1 MTELLSPIS
10 ATLAPYLACQ
20 RWYIAYSGGLD
31 SHVLLHFAWRLRQE
45 ALRAG
50 KPFPELCAIHVNHQL
65 QADSLHWAAHCAS
78 TCNEYGIAIDV
89 RAVSIEGRGQG
100 VESLARAARY
110 KVFEDIV
117 DERSVLLMAHHQDD
131 QAETFL
137 LRLMRG
143 AGAAGLAA
151 MPVSRPL
158 GRAMLFRPL
167 LNMARSQLE
176 AYAAYHRLESI
187 DDPSNRDP
195 QYRRNFL
202 RHRVMP
208 VLAEVW
214 PAYRYSIARA
224 AELQAETNNLLS
236 AYLSADVTAISDAD
250 GSLDLKA
257 LMKFDALRQRAVLRH
272 YVLQHL
278 EIRLD
283 RAQSE
288 ELVGQFLH
296 SSPDSQPV
304 FELNN
309 GMTIRSFRGRLSCE
323 RDPAEY
329 VFDRGLVRDWDGRQA
344 CLISGLGRLSVK
356 AGGEFVPRG
365 KITVRFRSGGER
377 CRIAGHAHSRPL
389 KKLLQEWSVPPWKR
403 DVLPLIYC
411 DDEIAAIADIAICEG
426 FQAAVGEPGLSLR
439 WLLSR

>member
-1 MTELLSPIS
+1 MTELLSTIS
-10 ATLAPYLACQ
+10 VMLIPYLGFQ

-31 SHVLLHFAWRLRQE
+31 SHVLLHLTWRLRQE

-50 KPFPELCAIHVNHQL
+50 KSFPELRAVHVNHQL
-65 QADSLHWAAHCAS
+65 QADSSDWAAQCSSA
-78 TCNEYGIAIDV
+78 CNEYDIAIDV
-89 RAVSIEGRGQG
+89 RAVTIEGRGQG

-110 KVFEDIV
+110 QVFEEVV
-117 DERSVLLMAHHQDD
+117 DEHSVLLLGHHQDD

-151 MPVSRPL
+151 MPVSRAL
-158 GRAMLFRPL
+158 GRGTLFRPL

-176 AYAAYHRLESI
+176 AYAAEHRLECI

-195 QYRRNFL
+195 QHRRNFI

-214 PAYRYSIARA
+214 PAYRHSITSA
-224 AELQAETNNLLS
+224 AELQGETSRLLN
-236 AYLSADVTAISDAD
+236 AYLSADVANISDAD
-250 GSLDLKA
+250 GTLDIRVLIN
-257 LMKFDALRQRAVLRH
+257 FDRPRQRAVLRH
-272 YVLQHL
+272 YVFQHL
-278 EIRLD
+278 GVRLD

-296 SSPDSQPV
+296 SSRDSQPM

-309 GMTIRSFRGRLSCE
+309 EMTLRAFRGRLICE
-323 RDPAEY
+323 RGPPQY
-329 VFDRGLVRDWDGRQA
+329 VFDRGLVQDWDGQQT
-344 CLISGLGRLSVK
+344 CLISGLGRLSAE
-356 AGGEFVPRG
+356 AGGEVVPRG

>member
-10 ATLAPYLACQ
+10 ATLAPYLGRQ

-31 SHVLLHFAWRLRQE
+31 SHVLLHLAWRLRQE

-50 KPFPELCAIHVNHQL
+50 SLFPELCAIHVNHQL
-65 QADSLHWAAHCAS
+65 QADSNNWATQCLS
-78 TCNEYGIAIDV
+78 TCNEYGIPIDV
-89 RAVSIEGRGQG
+89 RAVNVEGRGQG
-100 VESLARAARY
+100 LESLARAARY
-110 KVFEDIV
+110 EVFEDIV
-117 DERSVLLMAHHQDD
+117 DERSVLLLAHHQDD

-151 MPVSRPL
+151 MPVSRAL
-158 GRAMLFRPL
+158 GRATLFRPL
-167 LNMARSQLE
+167 LNIARSQLE
-176 AYAAYHRLESI
+176 SYAADHCLEWI

-214 PAYRYSIARA
+214 PAYRHSIASA
-224 AELQAETNNLLS
+224 AELQAETTNLLNV
-236 AYLSADVTAISDAD
+236 YLSADVANHSDA
-250 GSLDLKA
+250 GATLDLKA
-257 LMKFDALRQRAVLRH
+257 LMNFDRVRQRAVLRH
-272 YVLQHL
+272 YVFQHL
-278 EIRLD
+278 GLRLD

-288 ELVGQFLH
+288 ELVDQFLH
-296 SSPDSQPV
+296 SSRDSQPV

-309 GMTIRSFRGRLSCE
+309 DMTLRTFRGRLSCE
-323 RDPAEY
+323 RGPMRY
-329 VFDRGLVRDWDGRQA
+329 VFDRGLVQDWDGQQA
-344 CLISGLGRLSVK
+344 CFISGLGCLSAE

-365 KITVRFRSGGER
+365 KMTVRFRGGGER
-377 CRIAGHAHSRPL
+377 CRIVGHAHSRPL
-389 KKLLQEWSVPPWKR
+389 KKLLQEWDVPPWKR
-403 DVLPLIYC
+403 DALPLIYC
-411 DDEIAAIADIAICEG
+411 DDEIAAIADIAVCEG